1 MRIGEYPRSMR
12 ENMDETPAFYDMIPA
27 KSTSKTGSKEYIV
40 STSSCQRKHVIIVL
54 WAIVDGKLLPPMI
67 FYYLQ
72 KSNTCSREIPHQNA
86 IEGEDG

>member
-40 STSSCQRKHVIIVL
+40 STSSCERKHVIIVL
-54 WAIVDGKLLPPMI
+54 
-67 FYYLQ
+67 
-72 KSNTCSREIPHQNA
+72 
-86 IEGEDG
+86 